1 MSENP
6 MDSEIVILR
15 YQVQQYVDLFKT
27 TDKQMQTYEKQIE
40 AYEKQIQTYDNQLR
54 SRDEEIRSLRT
65 QVANG
70 SMRPQYHVQQQ
81 PAETYGC

>member
-1 MSENP
+1 MSENT
-6 MDSEIVILR
+6 MDSEIVFLR
-15 YQVQQYVDLFKT
+15 NQVRHYVDLSKI
-27 TDKQMQTYEKQIE
+27 TDKQMQTYEKQID
-40 AYEKQIQTYDNQLR
+40 AYEKRIQAYDNQLQ
-54 SRDEEIRSLRT
+54 SKNEEIRSLRT